1 MAGVLELSASRLE
14 AAMIKILQGT
24 IIDVLE
30 INENKSQQR
39 NRRYKEKPHEILE
52 DRNTTA
58 KKKKNQC
65 TGSTADWSGERRD
78 SVYRPIEK

>member
-58 KKKKNQC
+58 KKKKISVRVQQQIGVERGGTQC
-65 TGSTADWSGERRD
+65 TGQ
-78 SVYRPIEK
+78 